1 MANERERLRA
11 LVQSQAAE
19 RACWERAE
27 AHLVEGSLRE
37 RLAALSIVASSDL
50 GVALMAVA
58 MVLAERSPEFGGDYR
73 DALGDVALVGL
84 GLLGDDG
91 T

>member
-27 AHLVEGSLRE
+27 AFLVEGSLRE
-37 RLAALSIVASSDL
+37 RLAALSIAPSSDL

-58 MVLAERSPEFGGDYR
+58 MVLAEQSPEFGGDYR

-91 T
+91 A